1 MGIIGWI
8 VIGLLAAWAASRFG
22 RRTANGDLV
31 LSLVV
36 GVLGAVI
43 GGIITNLVMRQP
55 VLDLNLPNVFVA
67 VLATAVFLAILAGIR
82 RPA

>member
-8 VIGLLAAWAASRFG
+8 VIGLLAAWGASRFG
-22 RRTANGDLV
+22 RRTANGGLV